1 MLTVRRSPLTHD
13 AGTLINVLV
22 QNLTLDQLE
31 AGLADIRQSPKH
43 EGKLVLIVRRP
54 KTDERETLAEA
65 ELDLAEGL
73 VGDDWKRRGSSR
85 TPDGKAH
92 PELQLTL
99 INSRAIAVV
108 AQAQDR
114 WGLAGDQ
121 LYVDLDLSV
130 ENLPVGA
137 KLAIGSAVIE
147 ITPYPHTGCRKFAAR
162 YGADAVQFVN
172 SAVGKELRLRGVN
185 ARVVR
190 PGKIR
195 VGDLVRREP

>member
-1 MLTVRRSPLTHD
+1 MTHN

-121 LYVDLDLSV
+121 LYVDLDLSI